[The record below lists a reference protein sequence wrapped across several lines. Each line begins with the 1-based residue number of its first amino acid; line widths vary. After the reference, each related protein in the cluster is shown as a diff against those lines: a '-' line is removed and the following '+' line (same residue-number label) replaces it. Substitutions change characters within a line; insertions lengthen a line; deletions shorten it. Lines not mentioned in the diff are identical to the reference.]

1 MSSCGL
7 MSEAEK
13 SQKNGRIIQ
22 KAPKTMITYL
32 IISRTIL
39 ITFSYSYPL
48 IPPRLKSHSMNR
60 VKPKITQNSRN
71 APAEALPIL
80 SD

>member
-22 KAPKTMITYL
+22 KAPKIIITYL
-32 IISRTIL
+32 IISRRIL
-39 ITFSYSYPL
+39 IAFFLFISFDTPTSEEPQYEQSET
-48 IPPRLKSHSMNR
+48 KDH
-60 VKPKITQNSRN
+60 TEQ
-71 APAEALPIL
+71 
-80 SD
+80 